1 MCVCSIYS
9 TSRGGRGSMV
19 LDRIQ
24 QGGGRDQENTIL
36 KGISKMYGP
45 YELVMVAKLSNLVKR
60 LKKLQNSS
68 SLCGSRLVC
77 LSYVDIKISYH
88 NKIIIVLTRLG

>member
-1 MCVCSIYS
+1 MCLFYIFNLPRWKGFNGLRQNP
-9 TSRGGRGSMV
+9 T
-19 LDRIQ
+19 
-24 QGGGRDQENTIL
+24 GGGRDQENTIL

-88 NKIIIVLTRLG
+88 NKIIIVFTSLG